1 MNTDTA
7 ISNTEDV
14 IDSRDVIAR
23 IEELR
28 EAWAESTGDDP
39 ADYALSGDDWKVGL
53 GEDEGEEIVA
63 LLALAADAGQYSP
76 GWEHG
81 ETLVRDS
88 YFEEYARELAEEI
101 GAINPDAAW
110 PATCIDWEQA
120 ARELLIDYGS
130 VDFDGVTYWIR

>member
-7 ISNTEDV
+7 ISNSEDV

-23 IEELR
+23 IEALT

-63 LLALAADAGQYSP
+63 LLALATEAGQYAP
-76 GWEHG
+76 DWEHG
-81 ETLVRDS
+81 EALVRDS
-88 YFEEYARELAEEI
+88 HFEDYARDMAEDI
-101 GAINPDAAW
+101 GATNPDVAW
-110 PATCIDWEQA
+110 PHSCIDWERA
-120 ARELLIDYGS
+120 ARELQVDYTS